1 MKKLFVLLVA
11 LAVPLFLITPQ
22 HPSVAPKR
30 KISELQRKLMD
41 AAAWWPANFDNIN
54 SPVKNEEYIKALFA
68 DLTEEELRSILGRQG
83 IDILEP

>member
-30 KISELQRKLMD
+30 EISELQRKLMD
-41 AAAWWPANFDNIN
+41 AAAWWPANFDIHT
-54 SPVKNEEYIKALFA
+54 PVKNEEYIKALFA